1 MGLAKCAS
9 VKVLVFANKAMA
21 TRAAMEAQAHAW
33 LGAAAATPPGNG
45 AEAALWGAS
54 QAVMTPLERAEYEGR
69 KLKLQRAMGTKGA
82 LGGGDEVPEGE
93 GGDPEERR
101 LKLKNAMEG
110 GVWSIIVDGQTE
122 DIQQPGYVTSPFSR
136 ADVHRAVGGRSEAD
150 AQSPSVAAPA
160 CPASPAF
167 RGREL
172 NVATAEE
179 ALNEVRPY
187 LIADGGDVKV
197 MSVENGIV
205 ALTLQGACGTCPSS
219 SATMSM
225 GIERALRSAFG
236 DALKQVVQVSGGG
249 EGGAGTVA
257 LPPGGTPTD
266 VDAVRALV
274 NTTVGAAISA
284 MGGKVAV
291 KSVERGVVLLGYK
304 GPPAL
309 GKGIAAAVKDKFED
323 IRDVRLEDL

>member
-1 MGLAKCAS
+1 MGLAKCSA

-33 LGAAAATPPGNG
+33 MGAAEAVPPGNG
-45 AEAALWGAS
+45 PEAGLWGAS
-54 QAVMTPLERAEYEGR
+54 QAVMTPLERAEYEDR
-69 KLKLQRAMGTKGA
+69 KLKLQRAMGTKAA
-82 LGGGDEVPEGE
+82 LGGGDELPASGE
-93 GGDPEERR
+93 GGDPAERR
-101 LKLKNAMEG
+101 LKLKTAREG
-110 GVWSIIVDGQTE
+110 GEWSIIVDGQTA
-122 DIQQPGYVTSPFSR
+122 DIQAPGYVTSPFSR
-136 ADVHRAVGGRSEAD
+136 ADVHRSVGGTGEA
-150 AQSPSVAAPA
+150 ATAPARPAAPKL
-160 CPASPAF
+160 PA
-167 RGREL
+167 REL
-172 NVATAEE
+172 TVASADE

-187 LIADGGDVKV
+187 LIADGGDV
-197 MSVENGIV
+197 SVVSVVDGVV
-205 ALTLQGACGTCPSS
+205 ALALQGACGTCPSS

-236 DALKQVVQVSGGG
+236 DKLKQVVQVSGPG
-249 EGGAGTVA
+249 EGSAGTVA
-257 LPPGGTPTD
+257 LPTGGTPTD

-291 KSVERGVVLLGYK
+291 RSVDKGVVTLGYK

-309 GKGIAAAVKDKFED
+309 GKGIAAAVKDKFAD